1 MNKAKLQTLGLS
13 FHPDLETWPLH
24 SGERAFLGSEH
35 THAFV
40 DFFFLL
46 QITFFLQSYAS
57 QHLDRVLVCRH
68 QRLSFNGAVCV
79 GAFYARQIKSKKK
92 TLCIYL
98 STYFKR
104 NSPKHIVAI
113 F

>member
-40 DFFFLL
+40 DFFFSTSDHVLFAELRESTSGPGSGL
-46 QITFFLQSYAS
+46 QAS
-57 QHLDRVLVCRH
+57 E
-68 QRLSFNGAVCV
+68 A
-79 GAFYARQIKSKKK
+79 
-92 TLCIYL
+92 
-98 STYFKR
+98 
-104 NSPKHIVAI
+104 
-113 F
+113 